1 MGKQVMMVI
10 SMMKGAGAER
20 VSALLMNE
28 FYRNGHDVQFVLT
41 SSTSEEVIRTDLIE
55 EIPLILLR
63 ENKVEESVFTKYKM
77 RFVRVYSS
85 AFCRFFEAMKK
96 PVPQFFAYSSFIC
109 QYWKEVK
116 QLREMMKE
124 NPELIVI
131 SFLQPSVPMVL
142 LAARGLPNRVIISE
156 RDNPKRL
163 MKKRYGRPFVERYY
177 PRADRVVYQTE
188 DAKNTY
194 PISVSKKGLVIPN
207 PVKKNLPVPF
217 KGERNKKI
225 TTFCRISK
233 QKNLPVL
240 IDAFAMLYKEHPEY
254 ELKIIGDAFNEEG
267 IEVRDKAKAQIESL
281 GIGNAV
287 RWCPFSAKVHQ
298 DIISDAMYVNSSD
311 YEGMSNAM
319 LEAMAIG
326 MPVVC
331 TDCPIGGARAIIQD
345 GENGLLVPVGD
356 ANAIYLAMKKIVED
370 REFADKIAHNAA
382 KLREELS
389 LENIAK
395 RWMELL

>member
-1 MGKQVMMVI
+1 MGKKVMMVI

-20 VSALLMNE
+20 VASLLMNE
-28 FYRNGHDVQFVLT
+28 FHKKGHEVTFVLT
-41 SSTSEEVIRTDLIE
+41 SSTAEEVIRTDLME
-55 EIPLILLR
+55 EIPLVLLKENKINESLLR
-63 ENKVEESVFTKYKM
+63 KCSMGFL
-77 RFVRVYSS
+77 RVYSS
-85 AFCRFFEAMKK
+85 AFSKLFEAMKK
-96 PVPQFFAYSSFIC
+96 PVPVVFAYPSFIC

-116 QLREMMKE
+116 QLRDMMKE
-124 NPELIVI
+124 DSERIVI
-131 SFLQPSVPMVL
+131 SFLQPSTPMVL

-163 MKKRYGRPFVERYY
+163 MKKRYGRPFIEKYY
-177 PRADRVVYQTE
+177 PRADKVVYQTE

-207 PVKKNLPVPF
+207 PVKQNLPEPF
-217 KGERNKKI
+217 VGERNKTI

-240 IDAFAMLYKEHPEY
+240 IDAFAMLHREHPDY
-254 ELKIIGDAFNEEG
+254 ELKIIGNTFNEEG
-267 IEVRDKAKAQIESL
+267 RKVKEDAIAQIKGL
-281 GIGNAV
+281 GIQESV
-287 RWCPFSAKVHQ
+287 RWCPFSANVHQ
-298 DIISDAMYVNSSD
+298 DILSDAMYVNSSD

-331 TDCPIGGARAIIQD
+331 TDCPIGGAYAIIQN
-345 GENGLLVPVGD
+345 EVNGMLVPVGD
-356 ANAIYLAMKKIVED
+356 AKAIYLAMKKIVED
-370 REFADKIAHNAA
+370 KEFADKISYNAR